1 MTFLKELCHELRM
14 CSVLGCSADFLNF
27 PPYWIQQTWSIFST
41 SFEDLKRNSMSVF
54 RRFSKPWRRAI
65 LARLVIAQARNQD
78 FIWGGANEAKVDQT
92 TEMYFILSDPFI

>member
-1 MTFLKELCHELRM
+1 M

-41 SFEDLKRNSMSVF
+41 SFEDLKRNSTSVF
-54 RRFSKPWRRAI
+54 RRFSKQWRRAI
-65 LARLVIAQARNQD
+65 LARLVIAEARNQD

-92 TEMYFILSDPFI
+92 TEILYFILLFYIV